1 MSNLRLR
8 TILTQFLTGDPN
20 LFYPPI
26 ETRILQFN
34 PLQITDDY
42 ETYIDLSALQDEVFD
57 QVVNQDLGYK
67 LILNNWNFIFKRVP
81 NSHDYYFDIHAENY
95 QIIEVNTLLELETF
109 PYKITDC
116 DDVRYFFEARK
127 RNEIEDLIRRNMR
140 IKTSPFKRLSS
151 QVTPAKSVAFS
162 KSSPH
167 YFRSP
172 SAYSHSG
179 IGYPPNPY
187 HRPQYPAS
195 MSLQGGVKKPSVV
208 KQVYGDEILTI
219 EDLLDIPEFIV
230 KIKPVMKK
238 KPSNVK
244 HSWPQSSNITP
255 MKTMH
260 TAATTDLDEQAKSS
274 IRLVSMGH
282 DSNKS
287 TPSLA
292 SRTAKALSYNDISD
306 ALKSGMISWGDLTFN
321 RQAFNYLQKN
331 VHIMDK

>member
-1 MSNLRLR
+1 MGNFLQTKKLYSLAINTQEMSNIRLK
-8 TILTQFLTGDPN
+8 TILSQFLTGDTN
-20 LFYPPI
+20 LYYPQI

-67 LILNNWNFIFKRVP
+67 LILNNWYFVFKRVP
-81 NSHDYYFDIHAENY
+81 NTHEYYFDIHAENY
-95 QIIEVNTLLELETF
+95 QIIEVNTLLELESF

-127 RNEIEDLIRRNMR
+127 RNETEDLIRRNMR
-140 IKTSPFKRLSS
+140 IKTSPFKRISS
-151 QVTPAKSVAFS
+151 NVTPAKSVAFS

-172 SAYSHSG
+172 SVYSHSG

-187 HRPQYPAS
+187 HMPQYPAS
-195 MSLQGGVKKPSVV
+195 MSLQGGVKKPSVT
-208 KQVYGDEILTI
+208 KQYCVDDILSI
-219 EDLLDIPEFIV
+219 EELLDLPAFIV

-244 HSWPQSSNITP
+244 HSWPQSSNVT
-255 MKTMH
+255 
-260 TAATTDLDEQAKSS
+260 
-274 IRLVSMGH
+274 
-282 DSNKS
+282 
-287 TPSLA
+287 
-292 SRTAKALSYNDISD
+292 
-306 ALKSGMISWGDLTFN
+306 
-321 RQAFNYLQKN
+321 
-331 VHIMDK
+331 